1 VELSFGRLGLLREG
15 GALEDLLARRRELI
29 LEAAPPAALL
39 RALRDEDSGLLPPW
53 LLRSE
58 EAELALL
65 RALASRLSRPGGTGA
80 EAFADPFTCLDV
92 LVRRGNVPT
101 AFLESLCAWSRRM
114 LRRFGNPSTAPT
126 AAQLCVQGAP
136 RHDLDLAIRALVVF
150 GGPREGGRAGA
161 GAPGALDAADAADG
175 GSGGSASERAD
186 KECGAGAVRRLGG
199 RRPARVAA

>member
-126 AAQLCVQGAP
+126 AAQLCV
-136 RHDLDLAIRALVVF
+136 LDLACLLLAITLA
-150 GGPREGGRAGA
+150 
-161 GAPGALDAADAADG
+161 
-175 GSGGSASERAD
+175 SSAS
-186 KECGAGAVRRLGG
+186 AGFRRIRLSLI
-199 RRPARVAA
+199 